1 MAKKYLLGIGL
12 CLLLAGFIGG
22 CSKSSNAPSSSNEPE
37 CGVERWHVK
46 ILTDAASASII
57 WNPVTTT
64 IAEQNAFPKISVSED
79 TTRMSFEEQSVTIAC
94 TIVAFKRE
102 DDKDIHLILIDASQ
116 DSMIAEVP
124 STDCAEVAA
133 SAYASD
139 FIAASQWVTA
149 NLGTP
154 TTDFKNVNKPATVT
168 GVLFQDFDHGQDG
181 HAKNYREIHPVTKI
195 E

>member
-1 MAKKYLLGIGL
+1 MSKNCLLGIGL
-12 CLLLAGFIGG
+12 CLLIAGLIAG
-22 CSKSSNAPSSSNEPE
+22 CSKSSGPSSSSEPE

-46 ILTDAASASII
+46 ILTDPAVSQI
-57 WNPVTTT
+57 NGTPVTTT
-64 IAEQNAFPKISVSED
+64 LAAQNAFPELSVSED
-79 TTRMSFEEQSVTIAC
+79 TTRMTFEEQAVTIAC
-94 TIVAFKRE
+94 TIVAFKKE
-102 DDKDIHLILIDASQ
+102 DDKDIHLILVDNAH
-116 DSMIAEVP
+116 DSMIAEIP

-133 SAYASD
+133 SAYAAD
-139 FIAASQWVTA
+139 FDAASQWVTT

-154 TTDFKNVNKPATVT
+154 STSFKNVSKAVTIT